1 MPPPKVLEAFDSTVI
16 QLFNRISEN
25 EKENLTLA
33 ETRDF
38 LLPRLLSGAVTV
50 TDAEKIVG
58 ETI

>member
-1 MPPPKVLEAFDSTVI
+1 VI
-16 QLFNRISEN
+16 QLFNRISKN